1 MPDTHGKKLKIWI
14 CKLLLPFSMLFWCKY
29 FLFVPNW
36 FWNTFSFQFMP
47 TAKDEAL
54 GSVNTIKKVS
64 YTFITFNHLFFN
76 VKFKTKHLLMT
87 SFWTKKSI
95 FIVFSCS
102 ICHFASESNPI
113 KNDIL
118 IKETLFLNNS
128 WRCST
133 TN

>member
-1 MPDTHGKKLKIWI
+1 
-14 CKLLLPFSMLFWCKY
+14 MLFWCKY

-76 VKFKTKHLLMT
+76 VKLKTKNTIRNFWLLERAQFNF
-87 SFWTKKSI
+87 SGPEKLFPNFW
-95 FIVFSCS
+95 
-102 ICHFASESNPI
+102 
-113 KNDIL
+113 
-118 IKETLFLNNS
+118 
-128 WRCST
+128 
-133 TN
+133 